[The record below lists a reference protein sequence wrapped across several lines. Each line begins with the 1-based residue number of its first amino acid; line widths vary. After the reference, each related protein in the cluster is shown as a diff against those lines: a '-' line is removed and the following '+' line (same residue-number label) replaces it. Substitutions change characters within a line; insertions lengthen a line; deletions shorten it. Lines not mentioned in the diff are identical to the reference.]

1 MSEGHA
7 SAGQARRGNNPT
19 LNRDSRAPYLSML
32 AGSFLFAVMG
42 VMANYLGRSC
52 DWQVI
57 ALARCSLAL
66 FFTLVLIAIYRV
78 RLAIL
83 RPGILW
89 VRSLA
94 GSISMVCSFY
104 ALAHMPVGDVL
115 TLTNTFPLWVA
126 LLSWPLEGQA
136 PAPSIWLAILF
147 GIAGVVMIQQPQ
159 HPTGNWATVAA
170 LISSFSTAVAML
182 GLNKIKG
189 VDPRAIVAHFSAVA
203 TVFALAALFLFGLH
217 QPVENHFTP
226 SALVLL
232 LGVGVLATFGQIFLT
247 RAFVLGEPTRVSV
260 VGLTQIVFAMILGAV
275 LLDQGFNTW
284 RVLGVVLVVA
294 PTGWVMLHWQPHA
307 PAAASD
313 AVIPTLPRRKPTVV
327 RMSTGMSAIPPCDG
341 ISAVSGG

>member
-1 MSEGHA
+1 
-7 SAGQARRGNNPT
+7 
-19 LNRDSRAPYLSML
+19 ML

-66 FFTLVLIAIYRV
+66 FFTLILIAIYRV

-83 RPGILW
+83 SPGILW

-126 LLSWPLEGQA
+126 LLSWPLEGKA
-136 PAPSIWLAILF
+136 PALSIWLALLC
-147 GIAGVVMIQQPQ
+147 GIAGVAMIQQPQ

-170 LISSFSTAVAML
+170 LVSSFSTAVAML

-203 TVFALAALFLFGLH
+203 TVFALAALLFFDRH
-217 QPVENHFTP
+217 QPVENHFTA

-247 RAFVLGEPTRVSV
+247 RAFALGEPTRVSV

-284 RVLGVVLVVA
+284 RILGVVLVVA
-294 PTGWVMLHWQPHA
+294 PTGWVMLHWQPHTPVEPPVADIPEVSQRSPSVLRIGA
-307 PAAASD
+307 PRNA
-313 AVIPTLPRRKPTVV
+313 ITPR
-327 RMSTGMSAIPPCDG
+327 DG
-341 ISAVSGG
+341 VSAVTGP